1 MKFTPPICPSIFK
14 LFAVTV
20 ILFAFASCSHTEEE
34 GSVSFSIPHSVC
46 KQIAARAPVST
57 ESTAM
62 KVFVTGDW
70 QTTKMVPITGDSS
83 VTIEFDGIPS
93 GSRLH
98 VICLIEGVPD
108 EYYGTVGSC
117 KIGASNEIVIS
128 GKYENSVQLSLE
140 DLDFSVDNSS
150 YTLSLSRGLPGCTYR
165 WEFSD
170 IVATTSV
177 QSYTYSGSTTDPF
190 MGYSY
195 CTIYCDGTEITT
207 LSREQ
212 H

>member
-70 QTTKMVPITGDSS
+70 QATKTVQITGENS
-83 VTIEFDGIPS
+83 VTMEFDGIPS
-93 GSRLH
+93 GSKLH

-108 EYYGTVGSC
+108 EYYGTVDSC
-117 KIGASNEIVIS
+117 RIGVSNEIVIS
-128 GKYENSVQLSLE
+128 GKYKNPVELSLE
-140 DLDFSVDNSS
+140 DLHYSIDNLT

-165 WEFSD
+165 WEFSG
-170 IVATTSV
+170 IVTTTSV
-177 QSYTYSGSTTDPF
+177 EAYAYSGLLTDPF
-190 MGYSY
+190 LGYSC

-207 LSREQ
+207 LSDSLE
-212 H
+212 